1 LLAAVPAPPPR
12 TTHLA
17 VLGPVALRRD
27 GPDGEEVVDT
37 GVRRRRLQFLIA
49 FLIGHRRTTRAAII
63 AALWPD
69 LDEQAAL
76 NNLSVTL
83 NHLLRLLEPWRNSGD
98 PSYLVRLEGHVVQL
112 ITGTYLTLDIDQF
125 DQHQADAARAEADG
139 TPSAAL
145 DHDLAAMALYRG
157 DLVADL
163 PDTAWFSLE
172 REHYRSRFVTTA
184 VRAGQLLLGRGDI
197 DHAEE
202 VAQQALTVDPWAE
215 PAYAVLVGAALTR
228 DDRSAARRLLQ
239 RCIDALAELGTMPS
253 TATQQLHRRVLSAD
267 RST

>member
-1 LLAAVPAPPPR
+1 
-12 TTHLA
+12 
-17 VLGPVALRRD
+17 
-27 GPDGEEVVDT
+27 
-37 GVRRRRLQFLIA
+37 
-49 FLIGHRRTTRAAII
+49 
-63 AALWPD
+63 
-69 LDEQAAL
+69 
-76 NNLSVTL
+76 
-83 NHLLRLLEPWRNSGD
+83 
-98 PSYLVRLEGHVVQL
+98 
-112 ITGTYLTLDIDQF
+112 
-125 DQHQADAARAEADG
+125 
-139 TPSAAL
+139 
-145 DHDLAAMALYRG
+145 
-157 DLVADL
+157 VADL

-197 DHAEE
+197 DHAEK